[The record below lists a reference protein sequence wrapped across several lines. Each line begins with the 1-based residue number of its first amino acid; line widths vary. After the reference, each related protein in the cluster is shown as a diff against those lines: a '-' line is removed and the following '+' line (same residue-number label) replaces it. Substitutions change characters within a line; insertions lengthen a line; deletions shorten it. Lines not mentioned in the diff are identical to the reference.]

1 MTEINAED
9 IDFENGDLF
18 ESAIVNG
25 VNKTRDVI
33 EAVTEGPDPLS
44 PEWHDYVM
52 SQFLDSELV
61 EINGEKYPNAYGLRR
76 VAEKLLG
83 TIIATKPVQT
93 FMSADSTTNSPGRV
107 TVVYE
112 VAIRLYE
119 TGDVKVVGDIAEVFS
134 LNCDDMFLAYP
145 AATACTRAEGRCLRK
160 ALKLRCVAAEEITR
174 NKDVTKAVQA
184 AIQSKPTDGSY
195 NEADP
200 ISSAQIGL
208 LDVKCKQMN
217 IDLLKF
223 INIGEKTYNKIEEVS
238 KKTGSV
244 MIQLLGE
251 YQNNTKKV
259 PDSIVGYDKNW
270 RITK

>member
-1 MTEINAED
+1 MND
-9 IDFENGDLF
+9 VDFENDNLF
-18 ESAIVNG
+18 EHAVVGGISRE
-25 VNKTRDVI
+25 TDVI
-33 EAVTEGPDPLS
+33 EAAVEGPDILS
-44 PEWHDYVM
+44 PEWHDYAM

-76 VAEKLLG
+76 VTEKLLG
-83 TIIATKPVQT
+83 TIVSSKPVQT
-93 FMSADSTTNSPGRV
+93 FMSSDSTTNNPGRV

-112 VAIRLYE
+112 IALRVHE
-119 TGDVKVVGDIAEVFS
+119 TGEIKVVGDMAEVFS

-160 ALKLRCVAAEEITR
+160 ALKLRCVAAEEVTR

-184 AIQSKPTDGSY
+184 VVQSKPTDGSF
-195 NEADP
+195 NESDS
-200 ISSAQIGL
+200 ISAAQIGL
-208 LDVKCKQMN
+208 IDVKCKQLN
-217 IDLLKF
+217 IDLMKF
-223 INIGEKTYNKIEEVS
+223 INLGEKEYAKIEEVS

-259 PDSIVGYDKNW
+259 PDSIVGYNKNW
-270 RITK
+270 RNDK

>member
-1 MTEINAED
+1 MNNAQD
-9 IDFENGDLF
+9 IDFENSDLF
-18 ESAIVNG
+18 ESAVTHGINRE
-25 VNKTRDVI
+25 TDVI
-33 EAVTEGPDPLS
+33 EAVVDGPDPLS
-44 PEWHDYVM
+44 PEWHEYVM

-83 TIIATKPVQT
+83 TIVASKPVQT
-93 FMSADSTTNSPGRV
+93 FMSPDSTTNNPGRV

-112 VAIRLYE
+112 IAIRLYE
-119 TGDVKVVGDIAEVFS
+119 TGEIKVVGDIAEVFS

-174 NKDVTKAVQA
+174 NRDVTKAVQA
-184 AIQSKPTDGSY
+184 VMQTKPTDGSF
-195 NEADP
+195 NETDS
-200 ISSAQIGL
+200 ISVAQIGL

-223 INIGEKTYNKIEEVS
+223 INMGEKTYNKIEEVS

-251 YQNNTKKV
+251 YQNNTKKT
-259 PDSIVGYDKNW
+259 PESITGYDKNW